1 LNRRGRTCSIEDV
14 EIQRGTVGDQPW
26 GLTLG
31 ALSQRAATGE
41 LTIVDGPL
49 RIVLAIESGRLV
61 GATST
66 MRAGSLLERATRTF
80 ELVRGTYSLTDEV
93 TLRRDRNDAIDLRA
107 IVFAG
112 ARKYLPDDRLTG
124 EIRQLGSRFTLTGVG
139 VEELPHYDLEVPQTV
154 IDALRDGATLAELEA
169 RHVDGRAVRAAI
181 YALVCCGS
189 ARGLLPARAPTPPP
203 ASRTTTPGRTPTPP
217 GSGRAP
223 TPPGAARAPTP
234 PGAART
240 PTPPGSART
249 ITPDTARTAT
259 TPDTPR
265 TIAAAAAD
273 APRTP
278 DAPRTSTANDSGSVL
293 ARIPTV
299 NVGRSPSPPGARTTT
314 PSSSRAT
321 TDDVQS
327 RVPTTR
333 DRPPLPGD
341 RPPLPS
347 PDLDPDTIREQRA
360 ATAASLGRTRTR
372 ATPFQTGDTGPLA
385 ASAAA
390 RAREHLD
397 ANEPEL
403 AVREA
408 AAAMLLVPE
417 SLDYQA
423 LHAWATFCAAKDK
436 PAAADEART
445 ILEKASQRAEAPHE
459 VRLLLG
465 RLERAV
471 GREREALRH
480 FRAVLERVPDH
491 ARAAAELREL
501 EEQIASFE
509 RR

>member
-1 LNRRGRTCSIEDV
+1 LNRRAQPCSIKDV
-14 EIQRGTVGDQPW
+14 ELQRGTVGDQPW

-41 LTIVDGPL
+41 VTIVDGPL
-49 RIVLAIESGRLV
+49 RIVLAIEAGRLV
-61 GATST
+61 AATST

-80 ELVRGTYSLTDEV
+80 ELVRGTYTLTDEL

-107 IVFAG
+107 VVFAG

-124 EIRQLGSRFTLTGVG
+124 EIRQLGSRFTLTAVG

-154 IDALRDGATLAELEA
+154 LDALRDGATLAELEA

-203 ASRTTTPGRTPTPP
+203 VARTTTP
-217 GSGRAP
+217 GRAP
-223 TPPGAARAPTP
+223 TPPGATRAPTP
-234 PGAART
+234 PGSARA

-259 TPDTPR
+259 APDTPR
-265 TIAAAAAD
+265 TIAAAASD
-273 APRTP
+273 TPRTP
-278 DAPRTSTANDSGSVL
+278 DAPRTKSPNDSGSVL

-299 NVGRSPSPPGARTTT
+299 NIARVPTAPGAARTPTPPGTARTTT
-314 PSSSRAT
+314 PDSPSTSRAT
-321 TDDVQS
+321 TNDVQS

-333 DRPPLPGD
+333 DRPPLPG
-341 RPPLPS
+341 

-372 ATPFQTGDTGPLA
+372 ATPFQTGNTGPLA
-385 ASAAA
+385 ANAAA
-390 RAREHLD
+390 RARDHLD

-423 LHAWATFCAAKDK
+423 LHAWATFCAATDK
-436 PAAADEART
+436 AAAADEART
-445 ILEKASQRAEAPHE
+445 VLEKACHHAEAPHE
-459 VRLLLG
+459 IRLHLG

-491 ARAAAELREL
+491 AQAAAELREL
-501 EEQIASFE
+501 EEQLESFA